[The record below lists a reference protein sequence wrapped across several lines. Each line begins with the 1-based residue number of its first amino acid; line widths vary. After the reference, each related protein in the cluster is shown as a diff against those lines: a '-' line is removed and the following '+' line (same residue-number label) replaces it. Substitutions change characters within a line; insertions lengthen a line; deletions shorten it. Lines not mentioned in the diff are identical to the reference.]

1 MVTPWESQSYFIESL
16 SSYRYA
22 LKTTVVIDR
31 VWNEKMQDFFL
42 YTHTMCIWVGVSLN
56 VMSRSN
62 F

>member
-31 VWNEKMQDFFL
+31 VWNEKMQDFLIFF
-42 YTHTMCIWVGVSLN
+42 YTRTQCAFGWVYLS
-56 VMSRSN
+56 M
-62 F
+62 